1 MSRSVRCHRYGQG
14 LVRDNLCSHVDLL
27 TQGKL
32 GACDGCLDELWG
44 ARVRRYEGDFT
55 PSRQPFAPDA
65 QTAALFHFDGSLNG
79 LSGAEGAAIAVQ

>member
-1 MSRSVRCHRYGQG
+1 
-14 LVRDNLCSHVDLL
+14 VRDNLCSHVDLL

-65 QTAALFHFDGSLNG
+65 
-79 LSGAEGAAIAVQ
+79 